1 MTQRLAFAT
10 AAGLVAFVVVL
21 LGALGVYLAVATP
34 ASTTALAAP
43 VPPPPAATGSAPAP
57 TDPNP
62 PTGYPV
68 SADEAASIALSNAP
82 GAALAQEPRLVNING
97 TIAYEVALDRGYV
110 YVDAN
115 SGQVLYNSAAGTNQP
130 RRRGRR

>member
-1 MTQRLAFAT
+1 
-10 AAGLVAFVVVL
+10 VVVL
-21 LGALGVYLAVATP
+21 LGALGVYMAVAQPTGT
-34 ASTTALAAP
+34 SALAAP
-43 VPPPPAATGSAPAP
+43 VPPPPDSANRAPAP